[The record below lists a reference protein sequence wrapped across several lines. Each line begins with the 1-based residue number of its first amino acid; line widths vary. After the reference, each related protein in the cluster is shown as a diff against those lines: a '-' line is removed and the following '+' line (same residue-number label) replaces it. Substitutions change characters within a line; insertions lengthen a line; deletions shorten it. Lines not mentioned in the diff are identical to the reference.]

1 MKIVK
6 FEADWCQPCKA
17 LAKVMEGMDY
27 TAIDIETE
35 DGEELARSYGVR
47 GLPTLMFVADDGE
60 VLGVHMGLMSRNTLD
75 QLVEK
80 YS

>member
-17 LAKVMEGMDY
+17 LTKVMDGMDY

-35 DGEELARSYGVR
+35 DGAELARTYGVR
-47 GLPTLMFVADDGE
+47 ALPTLMFVADDGE
-60 VLGVHMGLMSRNTLD
+60 VLHTNVGLVSKQTLD
-75 QLVEK
+75 EMVER